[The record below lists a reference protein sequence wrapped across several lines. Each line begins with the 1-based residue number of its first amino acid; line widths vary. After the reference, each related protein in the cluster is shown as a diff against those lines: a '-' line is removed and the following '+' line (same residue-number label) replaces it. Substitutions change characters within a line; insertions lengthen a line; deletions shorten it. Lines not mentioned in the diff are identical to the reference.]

1 LISFSLFDIEETAMI
16 RTIISLD
23 PEDKL
28 WLDRKAEE
36 ENVTMT
42 ELVRQAIRRYRE
54 EREVASPPLERLLAE
69 TSGLWRQEDGLDYQ
83 RRLRQDWEEEV

>member
-1 LISFSLFDIEETAMI
+1 MI

-42 ELVRQAIRRYRE
+42 EIVRQAVRRYRGE
-54 EREVASPPLERLLAE
+54 CEVAAPSLDRLLAE
-69 TSGLWRQEDGLDYQ
+69 TSGLWRKEDGLDYQ
-83 RRLRQDWEEEV
+83 NRLRQEWEEGR

>member
-1 LISFSLFDIEETAMI
+1 MI

-42 ELVRQAIRRYRE
+42 ELVRQAVRRYRAE
-54 EREVASPPLERLLAE
+54 HETNNPPLERLLQE
-69 TSGLWRQEDGLDYQ
+69 TAGIWPREDGLAYQ
-83 RRLRQDWEEEV
+83 RRLRGEWEEER

>member
-1 LISFSLFDIEETAMI
+1 MI

-36 ENVTMT
+36 EKVTMT
-42 ELVRQAIRRYRE
+42 EIVRQAIRRYRE
-54 EREVASPPLERLLAE
+54 EIETASPSLDRLLAE
-69 TSGLWRQEDGLDYQ
+69 TSGLWPREDGLDYQ
-83 RRLRQDWEEEV
+83 QRLRQEWEEER

>member
-1 LISFSLFDIEETAMI
+1 MI

-36 ENVTMT
+36 EKVTMT

-54 EREVASPPLERLLAE
+54 ECETASPSLDRLLAE
-69 TSGLWRQEDGLDYQ
+69 TSGLWPQEDGLEYQ
-83 RRLRQDWEEEV
+83 QRLRQEWEEER

>member
-1 LISFSLFDIEETAMI
+1 MI
-16 RTIISLD
+16 RTLISLD

-42 ELVRQAIRRYRE
+42 ELVRQAIRRYRV
-54 EREVASPPLERLLAE
+54 ERETASPSLDRLLAE
-69 TSGLWRQEDGLDYQ
+69 TSGLWSREDGLDYQ
-83 RRLRQDWEEEV
+83 QRLRQEWEEKP

>member
-1 LISFSLFDIEETAMI
+1 MI

-42 ELVRQAIRRYRE
+42 ELVRQAIRRYRAE
-54 EREVASPPLERLLAE
+54 HETTTPPLDRLLAE
-69 TSGLWRQEDGLDYQ
+69 TSGLWPKEDGLAYQ
-83 RRLRQDWEEEV
+83 QRMRQDWEEER

>member
-1 LISFSLFDIEETAMI
+1 MI

-23 PEDKL
+23 PEDKH

-54 EREVASPPLERLLAE
+54 ECEVASPPLERLLAE
-69 TSGLWRQEDGLDYQ
+69 TSGLWRQEDGLEYQ
-83 RRLRQDWEEEV
+83 QRLRQDWEEEV

>member
-1 LISFSLFDIEETAMI
+1 MI

-23 PEDKL
+23 PEDKQ

-42 ELVRQAIRRYRE
+42 ELVRQAIRRYRVE
-54 EREVASPPLERLLAE
+54 CEAASPSLDRLLAK
-69 TSGLWRQEDGLDYQ
+69 TSGLWNREDGLDYQ
-83 RRLRQDWEEEV
+83 RRLRQEWEGER

>member
-1 LISFSLFDIEETAMI
+1 MI

-54 EREVASPPLERLLAE
+54 ER
-69 TSGLWRQEDGLDYQ
+69 
-83 RRLRQDWEEEV
+83 

>member
-1 LISFSLFDIEETAMI
+1 MI

-36 ENVTMT
+36 EKVTMT

-54 EREVASPPLERLLAE
+54 ECETATPSLDRLLAE
-69 TSGLWRQEDGLDYQ
+69 TSGLWPQEDGLDYQ
-83 RRLRQDWEEEV
+83 QRLRQEWEEER

>member
-1 LISFSLFDIEETAMI
+1 MI

-42 ELVRQAIRRYRE
+42 EIVRQAIRRYRE
-54 EREVASPPLERLLAE
+54 EREVASPPLERLLEE
-69 TSGLWRQEDGLDYQ
+69 TSGLWSRREDGLEYQ
-83 RRLRQDWEEEV
+83 ERVRDEWEEER

>member
-1 LISFSLFDIEETAMI
+1 MI

-42 ELVRQAIRRYRE
+42 ELVRQAIRRYRA
-54 EREVASPPLERLLAE
+54 EREAGTPSLDHLLAE
-69 TSGLWRQEDGLDYQ
+69 TSGLWTKEDGLTYQ
-83 RRLRQDWEEEV
+83 QRLRQEWEEER

>member
-1 LISFSLFDIEETAMI
+1 MI

-42 ELVRQAIRRYRE
+42 ELVRQAIRRYRAE
-54 EREVASPPLERLLAE
+54 HEANNPPLERLLKE
-69 TSGLWRQEDGLDYQ
+69 TAGIWPQEDGLAYQ
-83 RRLRQDWEEEV
+83 QRLRGEWEEER